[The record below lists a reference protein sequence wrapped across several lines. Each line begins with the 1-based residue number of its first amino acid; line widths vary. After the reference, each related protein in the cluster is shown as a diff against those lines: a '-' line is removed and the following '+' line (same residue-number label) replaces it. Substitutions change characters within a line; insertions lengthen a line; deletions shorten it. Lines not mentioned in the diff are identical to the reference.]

1 MMGNFGKEMN
11 DFFGIEETEVEDV
24 EKIKESSERIGIDS
38 SVIDAVS
45 QDDDS
50 FEIMCRP
57 NTDVAELESV
67 SSKKETKLEKDLF
80 DDYTFARSN
89 LKKIA
94 DVGLYAIEKIR
105 SQEDEF
111 DTINPDNMEVLSF
124 LIKNTTNTNS
134 KILDMHQQMRDM
146 TGLSQKNQNAKSST
160 NIDKAVFVGTAED
173 LNKILESRNNGSNF

>member
-1 MMGNFGKEMN
+1 MGNFGKEMN
-11 DFFGIEETEVEDV
+11 DFLGIEESDIEDV

-38 SVIDAVS
+38 SVIDVVS
-45 QDDDS
+45 QEDNG

-57 NTDVAELESV
+57 NTDIAELEND
-67 SSKKETKLEKDLF
+67 SSQKETKLEKDLF
-80 DDYTFARSN
+80 DDYAFARNN

-94 DVGLYAIEKIR
+94 DVGLCAIEKIR
-105 SQEDEF
+105 SQEDEY
-111 DTINPDNMEVLSF
+111 DTVNPDNMEVLSF

-173 LNKILESRNNGSNF
+173 LNKILESRNNGGSF

>member
-38 SVIDAVS
+38 SVIDVVS
-45 QDDDS
+45 RDDDS

-94 DVGLYAIEKIR
+94 DVGLMLLR
-105 SQEDEF
+105 
-111 DTINPDNMEVLSF
+111 
-124 LIKNTTNTNS
+124 
-134 KILDMHQQMRDM
+134 R
-146 TGLSQKNQNAKSST
+146 
-160 NIDKAVFVGTAED
+160 
-173 LNKILESRNNGSNF
+173 